1 MDLAAPVSHYTEG
14 QLLGLIAPLLPA
26 GPHTTLGPGDDSA
39 ELEIP
44 ANKLLISCDV
54 LVEGVHFRT
63 DWSTAQ
69 QVGARAVAQ
78 NLADIAAM
86 GAEPSAVVVGL
97 VLPKDTQ
104 TRWVADFARGLGEA
118 CAAHNVGVVG
128 GDLTSGPVLMVS
140 VTVFGPTPPAGAV
153 LRSGAQPGDV
163 VAYAGNRGH
172 GAAGFA
178 LLESGNAHLAPELVD
193 NFLVPK
199 PPLSAGPQ
207 AAAAGATA
215 LMDVSDGLI
224 IDAARIAE
232 ASGVQIQLSDPA
244 QVFPAELAALSA
256 IAAEVRAADPAA
268 TARQWLLS
276 GGEDHGFLATFPP
289 KTELPAQFRAI
300 GVVGQI
306 RENQPEPVLVDGQ
319 VPSVTGWDH
328 FRQ

>member
-1 MDLAAPVSHYTEG
+1 MDLAAPVSQYTEG
-14 QLLGLIAPLLPA
+14 QLLGLITPLLPA

-39 ELEIP
+39 ELDLLGSR
-44 ANKLLISCDV
+44 LLISCDV

-86 GAEPSAVVVGL
+86 GAAPSAVVVGL
-97 VLPKDTQ
+97 VLPKETE
-104 TRWVADFARGLGEA
+104 TRWVVDFARGLGEA

-140 VTVFGPTPPAGAV
+140 VTVFGPTPPTGAV

-172 GAAGFA
+172 GAAGFE
-178 LLESGNAHLAPELVD
+178 LLSSGNSHLAPDLVD
-193 NFLVPK
+193 NFLVPE
-199 PPLSAGPQ
+199 PPLNAGPQ
-207 AAAAGATA
+207 AAVAGATA

-224 IDAARIAE
+224 IDAARLAK
-232 ASGVQIQLSDPA
+232 ASGVQLKLTDPGQA
-244 QVFPAELAALSA
+244 FPEELAVLTA
-256 IAAEVRAADPAA
+256 IAAELGAADPTAR
-268 TARQWLLS
+268 ARQWLLS
-276 GGEDHGFLATFPP
+276 GGEDHGLLATFPP
-289 KTELPAQFRAI
+289 KADLPPPFRAI

-306 RENQPEPVLVDGQ
+306 RDKQPEPVLVDGQ
-319 VPSVTGWDH
+319 VPRVTGWDH